1 MRGGIRNTP
10 GLIRR
15 LSMPVLP
22 AVCVRGSLNQII
34 ITRAENREGEGARQY

>member
-10 GLIRR
+10 GLIR
-15 LSMPVLP
+15 LPLPVLA

-34 ITRAENREGEGARQY
+34 ITRAESREGEGGRQD